1 MRVVAAALLIVS
13 LGLAPGCS
21 SSPNQPTPQPPSG
34 GPSPAPPPPPEPPPP
49 GGPATPPAP
58 RIAKV
63 RFMAFGDSLTEGVI
77 SVPFTQTLVTIP
89 HAYPAR
95 LADQLRARYY
105 DQPELVVFNE
115 GRAGEMAMDGRTR
128 LPDAIKADT
137 PEVLL
142 LMDGAN
148 EINVLGRRG
157 ISPAVGAIE
166 DMIKDARR
174 RGLIVFVATLPPQRA
189 GGNHAEGAPFLDEL
203 NAQIRKTALD
213 EGATLVDVNRQ
224 LDLSFVGQ
232 DGLHLTEAGY
242 TRLAEIFAAAIRQAF
257 DLAPPQT

>member
-1 MRVVAAALLIVS
+1 MRAVVAALLILS
-13 LGLAPGCS
+13 LGVAPGCS

-63 RFMAFGDSLTEGVI
+63 RFVAFGDSLTEGVV
-77 SVPFTQTLVTIP
+77 SAPLTQTLVTIP
-89 HAYPAR
+89 YAYPAR

-105 DQPELVVFNE
+105 DQPEIVVFNE
-115 GRAGEMAMDGRTR
+115 GQAGEMAVDGRTR

-137 PEVLL
+137 PDVLL
-142 LMDGAN
+142 LMHGAN
-148 EINVLGRRG
+148 DINVLGRRG
-157 ISPAVGAIE
+157 ISRAVGALE
-166 DMIKDARR
+166 EMIKDAQR
-174 RGLIVFVATLPPQRA
+174 RGPIVFVATLPPQRA
-189 GGNHAEGAPFLDEL
+189 GGDHAEGAPFLDEL

-257 DLAPPQT
+257 DVAPPTT